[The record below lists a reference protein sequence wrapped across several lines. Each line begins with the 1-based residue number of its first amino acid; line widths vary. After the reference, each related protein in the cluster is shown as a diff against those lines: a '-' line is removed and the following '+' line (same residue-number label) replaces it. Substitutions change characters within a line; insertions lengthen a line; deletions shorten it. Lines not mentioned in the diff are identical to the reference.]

1 MGEYKKLLEALLNEK
16 LKGPTVLGG
25 MIPHPD
31 PQIVRDSIGFVDENL
46 GDLDDF
52 PATKKAIE
60 YIANKLSEWMFTN
73 KHAGMATSGGTEGN
87 FLAAFLAKL
96 NGARRIVAFETAHY
110 SVWKT
115 AKILG
120 MNTIKLPVE
129 KGYLPRLDLL
139 EEALDNETLLV
150 LTIGTTETG
159 YIDPVL
165 EATNTACKLGA
176 RVHIDGAF
184 AGVIQKYLPPHKIP
198 KVLNDC
204 IRTYTVDLHKIPEAP
219 SPSGFLF
226 VSDIELL
233 EKLFFNADYIPSGRQ
248 FGLLGTRPGWT
259 IIAGALSLAK
269 IEEKGG
275 IESLAT
281 RLMDAT
287 KRIASQ
293 LSEYGY
299 SIPHEIETPIVCLLH
314 EEINS
319 IITNLRRSGYN
330 IYRCLKGRGLRL
342 AVTPWLLREYG
353 IDEIVNLLSDAAS
366 ISL

>member
-1 MGEYKKLLEALLNEK
+1 MREYKKLLEMLLNEK

-31 PQIVRDSIGFVDENL
+31 PQIVRDSIGFIDENL

-52 PATKKAIE
+52 PATKRAIE
-60 YIANKLSEWMFTN
+60 YIEGKLSEWMFTG
-73 KHAGMATSGGTEGN
+73 KYTGMATTGGTESN
-87 FLAAFLAKL
+87 FLSAFLAKL
-96 NGARRIVAFETAHY
+96 DGARRIVAFETAHY
-110 SVWKT
+110 SVWKI
-115 AKILG
+115 ARILG
-120 MNTIKLPVE
+120 MDLVRLPVE
-129 KGYLPRLDLL
+129 KGYLPKLDAL
-139 EEALDNETLLV
+139 EDALDDKSLLV
-150 LTIGTTETG
+150 LTVGTTETG

-165 EATNTACKLGA
+165 EASNTACKLGA
-176 RVHIDGAF
+176 KVHIDGAF
-184 AGVIQKYLPPHKIP
+184 AGVIQKYLSPHKIP
-198 KVLNDC
+198 KTLNGC

-226 VSDIELL
+226 VSDTELL

-259 IIAGALSLAK
+259 IIAGALSLAR

-275 IESLAT
+275 IELLAT
-281 RLMDAT
+281 RLMDSS

-293 LSEYGY
+293 LSDYDY
-299 SIPHEIETPIVCLLH
+299 SIPHDIETPVVCLLH
-314 EEINS
+314 DKIDRVLM
-319 IITNLRRSGYN
+319 NLYRAGYN

-353 IDEIVNLLSDAAS
+353 IDEIVKLLADAAS
-366 ISL
+366 T